1 MKADFY
7 SVFLLCFRS
16 YSFIKIQVVIKERI
30 QEIFEFTKNESPYSK
45 ANKGWINQDIFLDL
59 SASSDTLEQ
68 KNEAARVTLLWS
80 PISSLLYQIFLTIIM
95 GSIIVFASLSFVH
108 GRLKIDLFNPSLIT
122 DIVQVEDKQ
131 VLNTNDLDDSDT
143 TYNKIAN
150 NIDSIDIN
158 KSIEINLSDENQI
171 NIDEKIINNQIE
183 KKENIIKDIENG
195 KDIENLK
202 NKQSKSNFI

>member
-1 MKADFY
+1 MLKD
-7 SVFLLCFRS
+7 
-16 YSFIKIQVVIKERI
+16 RI

-108 GRLKIDLFNPSLIT
+108 GRFKIDLFNPSLIT

-143 TYNKIAN
+143 TYNKIEN